1 MQAIRLQKKYPDVS
15 QDEMFDFISRFK
27 CVRLH
32 RGSGAINDVRA
43 APALSTPTSRG
54 ALTRLPCCKPFRAV
68 ANRTIVRER
77 LSSTSQWTPVAR
89 SNWRIGSRCVRW
101 PLSSPVSDFSSTTF
115 HAVLIGQLNVKLRS
129 QTSSLTT
136 KAGKVTVQG
145 SNANVSHTI
154 NEDERREFTNHINGV
169 SITCFRDHTRHR

>member
-27 CVRLH
+27 CVRLY

-43 APALSTPTSRG
+43 APALSTPTSPG
-54 ALTRLPCCKPFRAV
+54 ALTKLPCCKPFKAV
-68 ANRTIVRER
+68 ASRTIVRER

-101 PLSSPVSDFSSTTF
+101 PLSSPVSQFSHPQRFTRSSSDSSTSSS
-115 HAVLIGQLNVKLRS
+115 ALRLLPSPPRPERS
-129 QTSSLTT
+129 QCKAPTRTSATPSMKMSDGSL
-136 KAGKVTVQG
+136 Q
-145 SNANVSHTI
+145 
-154 NEDERREFTNHINGV
+154 
-169 SITCFRDHTRHR
+169 ITSME

>member
-15 QDEMFDFISRFK
+15 QDEMFDLMSRFK

-54 ALTRLPCCKPFRAV
+54 VLTRLPCCKPFKAA

-77 LSSTSQWTPVAR
+77 LSSTSPWTLVAR
-89 SNWRIGSRCVRW
+89 SNWRIGSRCVHTGIVIPCLRFLI
-101 PLSSPVSDFSSTTF
+101 PQRFTPSSSDSSTSSYALR
-115 HAVLIGQLNVKLRS
+115 HLPSPPRPERS
-129 QTSSLTT
+129 QCKAPTRTSATPST
-136 KAGKVTVQG
+136 KMSGG
-145 SNANVSHTI
+145 SSQ
-154 NEDERREFTNHINGV
+154 
-169 SITCFRDHTRHR
+169 ITSMG